1 MTTASLLQPLCFR
14 EFLSTGA
21 PASFGTV
28 TSYAAGTST
37 PIATYTDSTA
47 GTPNS
52 NPVVLDARGEAQIW
66 TLPNIAYKFV
76 VQDSAGNSIRT
87 VDQVQQSQLLTLY
100 GGVDTGAPNS
110 YILTFTAS
118 FSAYANGILIYWIP
132 ANNNTGASTLNVNG
146 LGAVAITNLDGSA
159 LGANQIVA
167 GVTTAVMYYG
177 SGFQLLTTGA
187 LTGSIIGTFGQE
199 VPLSSASTVDLGTAP
214 AHVAQ
219 ITGTTTITSFGSSA
233 SILAPIYAIRF
244 AASLTLTYN
253 SVSMILPGGAS
264 IVTSTGDTALVQYL
278 GSGNW
283 KVINYQSTGGQ
294 QNSKIKPSDTVLISN
309 ATLTP
314 DPDLQTNTLGIGRYS
329 YELYLE
335 FDSVAGGAGFKFTN
349 DGTLVDS
356 RATSPAIAYGYVN
369 SAAYG
374 PKNDTFYSTTVSY
387 ATVGTVANSN
397 QVVYK
402 GSLLVSTP
410 GTFGISWAQASST
423 ASATTLRAG
432 SYLVTTLLNTGSA
445 SNTITRVYQTPGTGL
460 ETIPNGYTTLTI
472 EVWGGS
478 GGGGGGTNTL
488 PNGVGGGGGGS
499 GGYSRS
505 SISITGLGGD
515 TLNYTVGAAGIPA
528 GDGGASNVT
537 SGTLV
542 ITTMTANGGK
552 TGVSAPPAGSGG
564 LGGTATGG
572 TVINT
577 SGNTGQA
584 GLSNPAGGDPGVG
597 AFGIPGIYDGG
608 NRGGTGGNYAHL
620 SGFAGGV
627 GIVVFSYQ

>member
-1 MTTASLLQPLCFR
+1 MT
-14 EFLSTGA
+14 
-21 PASFGTV
+21 
-28 TSYAAGTST
+28 
-37 PIATYTDSTA
+37 
-47 GTPNS
+47 
-52 NPVVLDARGEAQIW
+52 
-66 TLPNIAYKFV
+66 
-76 VQDSAGNSIRT
+76 SA
-87 VDQVQQSQLLTLY
+87 
-100 GGVDTGAPNS
+100 
-110 YILTFTAS
+110 
-118 FSAYANGILIYWIP
+118 
-132 ANNNTGASTLNVNG
+132 
-146 LGAVAITNLDGSA
+146 
-159 LGANQIVA
+159 
-167 GVTTAVMYYG
+167 
-177 SGFQLLTTGA
+177 
-187 LTGSIIGTFGQE
+187 
-199 VPLSSASTVDLGTAP
+199 
-214 AHVAQ
+214 
-219 ITGTTTITSFGSSA
+219 
-233 SILAPIYAIRF
+233 
-244 AASLTLTYN
+244 
-253 SVSMILPGGAS
+253 
-264 IVTSTGDTALVQYL
+264 GDTALVQYL

-283 KVINYQSTGGQ
+283 QVINYQSTGGQ
-294 QNSKIKPSDTVLISN
+294 QNSKIKPSDTAITSN

-478 GGGGGGTNTL
+478 AGGGGGDNTP
-488 PNGVGGGGGGS
+488 PNGIGGGGGGS
-499 GGYSRS
+499 GGYSHS

-515 TLNYTVGAAGIPA
+515 TLNYTVGAAGIA
-528 GDGGASNVT
+528 GGDGGASNVT
-537 SGTLV
+537 SGTLS
-542 ITTMTANGGK
+542 ITTMTANGGVAG
-552 TGVSAPPAGSGG
+552 TNALPGTPGSGG
-564 LGGTATGG
+564 AGGTATGG
-572 TVINT
+572 TVVNT
-577 SGNTGQA
+577 SGNTGAA
-584 GLSNPAGGDPGVG
+584 GVNNAGGGSG
-597 AFGIPGIYDGG
+597 GNGGFGIPGIYDGG
-608 NRGGTGGNYAHL
+608 NVGGRGGRMIHL
-620 SGFAGGV
+620 AGLPGGV

>member
-1 MTTASLLQPLCFR
+1 MTAASLLQPLCFR
-14 EFLSTGA
+14 EFLSTGQ
-21 PASFGTV
+21 PAAFGTV

-76 VQDSAGNSIRT
+76 VQDSAGNTIRT

-294 QNSKIKPSDTVLISN
+294 QNSKIKPSDTTIISN

-472 EVWGGS
+472 EVWGGPAGGGDGNGS
-478 GGGGGGTNTL
+478 FGGGGGA
-488 PNGVGGGGGGS
+488 S
-499 GGYSRS
+499 GAYARSTYSV
-505 SISITGLGGD
+505 TGLGGD
-515 TLNYTVGAAGIPA
+515 TINFTVGTGGVADTAGTQ
-528 GDGGASNVT
+528 STVT
-537 SGTLV
+537 SGTLAV
-542 ITTMTANGGK
+542 TTMTCLPGLPGQAAGGS
-552 TGVSAPPAGSGG
+552 SAGNGG
-564 LGGTATGG
+564 LGQAATGG
-572 TVINT
+572 NVVNQT
-577 SGNTGQA
+577 GNNGGGGGIGGPG
-584 GLSNPAGGDPGVG
+584 GLSG
-597 AFGIPGIYDGG
+597 FGIAGIYDGG
-608 NRGGTGGNYAHL
+608 
-620 SGFAGGV
+620 FAGGRGGSPASNPGHAAV
-627 GIVVFSYQ
+627 GGGIVVFSYQ